1 MNKLLG
7 GFLFLEVSFLLG
19 IFIRLKVE
27 NIKLKNFTIF
37 LISLISSISIF
48 IIPFYHLIVP
58 LFVWLKTNNETKGIS
73 KKNYLK
79 SFCIYIVLA
88 YKYSFKLLFL
98 KFDLIIKSLI
108 VSIKYTI
115 LNNNKF
121 LFSKKKT
128 PYMKE
133 MNKIYLKAYIA

>member
-58 LFVWLKTNNETKGIS
+58 LFVLLKTNNETKGIS

-79 SFCIYIVLA
+79 
-88 YKYSFKLLFL
+88 SFKLLFL